1 MITMITMMQLKGIPQ
16 LDYHTHNQTYA
27 LSYRGS
33 YTNVETAPPRHIA
46 QKQHYSNRNAS
57 SSRLTVRRT
66 IIACALSI
74 LKLSC
79 RDSALKQF
87 IQLPVASPGDIRN
100 PEVNQHDAN
109 KPDSEEHVSGFGSN
123 SLQFNWN
130 DDVSHRSNDGV
141 AADGQSGY
149 LGTESS

>member
-1 MITMITMMQLKGIPQ
+1 MIVTTQLRGIQQ
-16 LDYHTHNQTYA
+16 LDYHTHNQAYA
-27 LSYRGS
+27 DSPRES

-46 QKQHYSNRNAS
+46 QKQHCRISNAS

-66 IIACALSI
+66 IIACALST

-87 IQLPVASPGDIRN
+87 IQLPVASPGDIGN

-109 KPDSEEHVSGFGSN
+109 KPDSEKYVSSLGSN
-123 SLQFNWN
+123 SLQLNWN
-130 DDVSHRSNDGV
+130 HNVSHCSNDGV
-141 AADGQSGY
+141 AADGQSSC
-149 LGTESS
+149 LGTESG